1 MRYVFFINP
10 AAGKGKGPA
19 QLVPAIEKY
28 FKDSEFEYKIIIT
41 DAPGNAESMA
51 RAEAQTGAE
60 STFFACGGDGTFF
73 EVLNGA
79 YGFSNVHLGV
89 IPCGSGND
97 FLKFFDSAAQFS
109 VIDDQ
114 INGRA
119 VPMDVI
125 RVGER
130 CCINICSLGMDAVV
144 ADNMTIF
151 KKWPLISGSLAY
163 KLAIV
168 KTFLGKLGQKIK
180 ITVDGKSLGTVDSLF
195 AVCANGPVYGG
206 GYKSSPSAN
215 PMDGRLEWLVV
226 EKISRL
232 KILKFLKLYEKGV
245 HEDLPCCRHGHCSVM
260 EIEAEKDEP
269 INLDGEIIHCRKVR
283 FELVKNAV
291 SFVLPHGVYEKY
303 AEQTK
308 AAATV

>member
-1 MRYVFFINP
+1 M
-10 AAGKGKGPA
+10 
-19 QLVPAIEKY
+19 
-28 FKDSEFEYKIIIT
+28 
-41 DAPGNAESMA
+41 
-51 RAEAQTGAE
+51 
-60 STFFACGGDGTFF
+60 
-73 EVLNGA
+73 LNGA
-79 YGFSNVHLGV
+79 YGFSNVNLGV

-97 FLKFFDSAAQFS
+97 FLKFFDSAEQFS
-109 VIDDQ
+109 SVEEQ
-114 INGRA
+114 VSGRA

-125 RVGER
+125 KVDDL
-130 CCINICSLGMDAVV
+130 CSINICSLGMDAVV
-144 ADNMTIF
+144 ADNMTAF
-151 KKWPLISGSLAY
+151 KNLPLVSGSLAY

-168 KTFLGKLGQKIK
+168 KTFLGKLGQKVKVTI
-180 ITVDGKSLGTVDSLF
+180 DGECLGTFDTLF

-232 KILKFLKLYEKGV
+232 QILRFLKLYERGV

-269 INLDGEIIHCRKVR
+269 INLDGEIIHRKKIK

-291 SFVLPHGVYEKY
+291 RFVLPRGVYEKY
-303 AEQTK
+303 DYKTK
-308 AAATV
+308 SAITV